1 MPSRSRFAKRSSTS
15 ARALFVAAT
24 VVAAVLGAVGLA
36 IGSPTTA
43 AAGLV
48 AATVLAAA
56 FAVYLIVSE
65 RRRHET
71 AEDELQSQASLLE
84 ALVEAIAAVSSSHE
98 SGEILEQTC
107 AEARRLFDARSARIV
122 PADGEPM
129 EARPIEEGIQVP
141 LRAGPE
147 SLGTLELR
155 RPEPFHRGDLMRA
168 TMLAESAA
176 RAVENARLL
185 AEAHER
191 EVERA
196 RLTDSLITAEQD
208 ERRRL
213 SIFLHDGP
221 LQSMSGIALMH
232 DAALAAIRDGRYDD
246 AEKIVA
252 GSLERERETI
262 RTLRD
267 LSFAIE
273 PLVLRDQGFAAAVR
287 ALGEVVETS
296 YRITVDVDVDT
307 GEQLAEKAQVALYQ
321 LIREAVNQAVR
332 RQPGLIAITVGRDG
346 ESFTTEIEDNGMGE
360 RRRGG
365 IDELDER
372 IRVLN
377 GRVSVDSDDE
387 GGTRVR
393 VVVPAYASAPT
404 V

>member
-1 MPSRSRFAKRSSTS
+1 
-15 ARALFVAAT
+15 
-24 VVAAVLGAVGLA
+24 
-36 IGSPTTA
+36 
-43 AAGLV
+43 
-48 AATVLAAA
+48 
-56 FAVYLIVSE
+56 
-65 RRRHET
+65 
-71 AEDELQSQASLLE
+71 
-84 ALVEAIAAVSSSHE
+84 
-98 SGEILEQTC
+98 
-107 AEARRLFDARSARIV
+107 
-122 PADGEPM
+122 
-129 EARPIEEGIQVP
+129 
-141 LRAGPE
+141 
-147 SLGTLELR
+147 
-155 RPEPFHRGDLMRA
+155 
-168 TMLAESAA
+168 
-176 RAVENARLL
+176 
-185 AEAHER
+185 
-191 EVERA
+191 
-196 RLTDSLITAEQD
+196 
-208 ERRRL
+208 
-213 SIFLHDGP
+213 
-221 LQSMSGIALMH
+221 MSGIALMH